1 MGCCPPRSNREQ
13 YRRADVEKMEKGV
26 VKRRNKQ
33 RGLRRKK
40 QENKGGERGEIMSSY
55 SPAVPLLAD
64 RGHRHKNIP
73 RCHWKTFRESR

>member
-1 MGCCPPRSNREQ
+1 MFSVTDGMLPPRSNREQ

-40 QENKGGERGEIMSSY
+40 QENKGGEGEIMSCS
-55 SPAVPLLAD
+55 SAGRQGAPSQQ
-64 RGHRHKNIP
+64 H
-73 RCHWKTFRESR
+73 S